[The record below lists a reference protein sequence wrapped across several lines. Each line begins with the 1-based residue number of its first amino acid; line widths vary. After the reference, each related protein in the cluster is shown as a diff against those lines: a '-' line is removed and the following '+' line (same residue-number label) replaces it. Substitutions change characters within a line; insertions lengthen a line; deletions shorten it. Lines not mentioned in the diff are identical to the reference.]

1 MRSVSS
7 PTSQMGGGGGGG
19 GPGMENNVT
28 GNVSCDQ
35 MSTMHSA
42 PSTPPPPG
50 NNHGAPSSMGGGGGG
65 GGANSAY
72 IGSTNSST
80 FTTSVAT
87 SANSR
92 SATATNATNAS
103 SHSSTVS
110 AAPALNRD
118 QVYTWIQELSS
129 PDTREHALIEL
140 SRKREALPDL
150 APMLWHSF
158 GTIGALLQEIVMI
171 YPVINPPTLN
181 VRAPRGVL

>member
-1 MRSVSS
+1 
-7 PTSQMGGGGGGG
+7 
-19 GPGMENNVT
+19 MENNV
-28 GNVSCDQ
+28 SRDQ
-35 MSTMHSA
+35 MST

-50 NNHGAPSSMGGGGGG
+50 NNQGAPISGGGNGGGG
-65 GGANSAY
+65 GGANLAY
-72 IGSTNSST
+72 VGSTNSST

-92 SATATNATNAS
+92 TATATNATNAS
-103 SHSSTVS
+103 THPSTPS
-110 AAPALNRD
+110 ATPALNRD

-140 SRKREALPDL
+140 SRKREVLPDL

-181 VRAPRGVL
+181 VRIPRLMGGACG